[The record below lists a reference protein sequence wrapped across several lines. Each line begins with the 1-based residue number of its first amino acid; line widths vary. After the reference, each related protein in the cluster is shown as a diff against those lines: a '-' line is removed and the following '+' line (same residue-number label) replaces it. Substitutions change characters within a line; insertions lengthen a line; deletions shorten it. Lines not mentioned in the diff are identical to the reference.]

1 MNSLIYKDYFYTAS
15 KASLEYY
22 IVADGKVIFR
32 GKSWRNPDTG
42 LVKIN
47 IGDIVRDYMGF
58 DLPDFRPLDD
68 VVTRQEDAYKV
79 FELYDA
85 NGVKIDEYKVL
96 FDWYGEWNGEQK
108 VLSNPIDGVLDPRM
122 KILWT
127 VFGPEAFDVIM
138 ESGPLTIDTFF
149 RLIST
154 NIVLGQEGGEY
165 NIRWL
170 TDYMPSS
177 EWTVTIDGLTGFNY
191 HDANYSGITIDFPR
205 NDTVSAFTYDIYY
218 HIHGLTFGPTHM
230 THNGG
235 TLDINSNPIG
245 GGSNSGDTEH
255 IEWDSTF
262 PAESITYSADT
273 WIEVTNVTSEGC
285 DITFKESNMSL
296 EPRTGHVWIYINGEL
311 ARTITVIQEGKYFR
325 NMTKQITFPPSGG
338 ETVITWETDIPFAA
352 ITASTDSGDFTLSDL
367 QQQSVSVAT
376 TGINMN
382 YGYIT
387 GNVSVYSGTTLLGTT
402 EIRQAGMY
410 FNLIENPVNINAWEG
425 SYLLHWNTN
434 IPPEHISWHFYGD
447 NINGTITGATQTDFV
462 LTVHNSSWL
471 DKMAYVDFYF
481 SGDTLL
487 ETMTVNVKGNTG
499 YNIETIGDLQI
510 AGTEQYIGRIGND
523 SGYKVYDEDRKLWV
537 SADEYFEGKNYH
549 YVYPDFYFVSEF
561 RAESLPIA
569 TISGTTYAKLINL
582 QYTNKTYP
590 GRNYSAYYIVL
601 ADPSKPIPIGETFTV
616 EFQSGDIGKLNYV
629 VTSQIK
635 GSGYTTYHYWGYMI
649 PEEVYDYANAFKII
663 LHGENTEPNA
673 IGNRYIEGSLD
684 NDINARVLYGGGG
697 VVYSWRGVKN
707 YQGLIQ
713 SSFNIGLSWFQKHG
727 DNFGEYDSPEVLT
740 YAKSYEDSY
749 EMNFS
754 VAPSITISENQG
766 LDIPV
771 EKYVTA
777 VTIDKTIRGLE
788 INGMQLK
795 ANNPMFKAI
804 YFKGTKDEFIAME
817 PNRYYRDSTPSTTED
832 KLNMVYV
839 YCTDGTLGWLPSL
852 YDASVEA
859 EGHGIIKILN

>member
-15 KASLEYY
+15 TASLEYY
-22 IVADGKVIFR
+22 IVADGRIIFR

-47 IGDIVRDYMGF
+47 VGDIVRDYMKF

-79 FELYDA
+79 FELYGAD
-85 NGVKIDEYKVL
+85 GVKIDEYKVL
-96 FDWYGEWNGEQK
+96 FDWHGEWNGEQK
-108 VLSNPIDGVLDPRM
+108 VLSNPIDGILDPRM

-127 VFGPEAFDVIM
+127 IFGPAAFDVIM
-138 ESGPLTIDTFF
+138 ESGPLTIDSFF
-149 RLIST
+149 RLLTT

-177 EWTVTIDGLTGFNY
+177 EWTVTIDGLTGFDY
-191 HDANYSGITIDFPR
+191 HDANLSGITIDFPR

-235 TLDINSNPIG
+235 TLDIDRNPID

-255 IEWDSTF
+255 TDWESSF
-262 PAESITYSADT
+262 PVSAITYSADT
-273 WIEVTNVTSEGC
+273 WIEVTNITSEGC

-296 EPRTGHVWIYINGEL
+296 EPRTGHVWLYVNGEL
-311 ARTITVIQEGKYFR
+311 ARTITVIQEGRYFR
-325 NMTKQITFPPSGG
+325 NMTQQITFPPSGG
-338 ETVITWETDIPFAA
+338 ESGITWETDIPFAA
-352 ITASTDSGDFTLSDL
+352 LTASTDSGDFTLSDL
-367 QQQSVSVAT
+367 QQQGVTVAT

-382 YGYIT
+382 YGYVT

-434 IPPEHISWHFYGD
+434 IPPEHITWRFYGED
-447 NINGTITGATQTDFV
+447 INGTITGATQTDFV
-462 LTVHNSSWL
+462 LTVHNTSWN

-499 YNIETIGDLQI
+499 YHIETSGRDIQI
-510 AGTEQYIGRIGND
+510 AGTEPYKIHLYND
-523 SGYKVYDEDRKLWV
+523 TRLYDEDSGLWV
-537 SADEYFEGKNYH
+537 YASDYFNGKDLHYEYGYLYAVSLYFLDSA
-549 YVYPDFYFVSEF
+549 
-561 RAESLPIA
+561 PIA
-569 TISGTTYAKLINL
+569 TISGTTYAKIINNQTSIYGL
-582 QYTNKTYP
+582 GAVSYF
-590 GRNYSAYYIVL
+590 IVL
-601 ADPSKPIPIGETFTV
+601 TDPSKPIPVGETFTV
-616 EFQSGDIGKLNYV
+616 NFADNSIDPINYV
-629 VTSQIK
+629 VTSQIN
-635 GSGYTTYHYWGYMI
+635 GSEYWDKYLI
-649 PEEVYDYANAFKII
+649 PTEVYDYANVFKII

-673 IGNRYIEGSLD
+673 INNRFIEGGLE
-684 NDINARVLYGGGG
+684 NDINARVVNGTNSLGTVIWYH
-697 VVYSWRGVKN
+697 WRGIMDSTSQTIK
-707 YQGLIQ
+707 
-713 SSFNIGLSWFQKHG
+713 SSFSLA
-727 DNFGEYDSPEVLT
+727 FGWDQNNWGKSTLTSPEVLT

-754 VAPSITISENQG
+754 VIPTVTIGENIGLSIPE
-766 LDIPV
+766 
-771 EKYVTA
+771 ERYVTA
-777 VTIDKTIRGLE
+777 VTIDKTIRGLVLD
-788 INGMQLK
+788 IPTTK

-817 PNRYYRDSTPSTTED
+817 PNRTFILSNPTPAEQ
-832 KLNMVYV
+832 LHMVYV
-839 YCTDGTLGWLPSL
+839 YCTDGTLGWT
-852 YDASVEA
+852 ASRRYGTVG
-859 EGHGIIKILN
+859 GHGTITILN

>member
-47 IGDIVRDYMGF
+47 VGDIVRDYMHF

-127 VFGPEAFDVIM
+127 VFGPDAFDVIM

-149 RLIST
+149 RLLST
-154 NIVLGQEGGEY
+154 NIVLGQDGGEY

-235 TLDINSNPIG
+235 TLDIGSNPVG

-255 IEWDSTF
+255 IGWDSTF

-338 ETVITWETDIPFAA
+338 ESVITWETDIPFAA
-352 ITASTDSGDFTLSDL
+352 ITASTDSGDFTLSNL
-367 QQQSVSVAT
+367 QQQGVSVAT

-402 EIRQAGMY
+402 EIRQEGMY

-434 IPPEHISWHFYGD
+434 IPPEHISWRFYGD
-447 NINGTITGATQTDFV
+447 NINGTITGTTQTDFV

-481 SGDTLL
+481 SGNTLL

-499 YNIETIGDLQI
+499 YNIDTLGDMQI
-510 AGTEQYIGRIGND
+510 AGTEQYIGRIGNE
-523 SGYKVYDEDRKLWV
+523 SGYKVYDENRGLWV

-549 YVYPDFYFVSEF
+549 YVYPDLYFVSEF

-582 QYTNKTYP
+582 QYTNATYP
-590 GRNYSAYYIVL
+590 GRNFSAYYIVL

-616 EFQSGDIGKLNYV
+616 KFQSEDIGELNYV

-635 GSGYTTYHYWGYMI
+635 GSGYTTNHYWGYMI
-649 PEEVYDYANAFKII
+649 PTEVYDYANAFKII

-673 IGNRYIEGSLD
+673 IGNSFITGGLE
-684 NDINARVLYGGGG
+684 NNINARVLYGTGGQD
-697 VVYSWRGVKN
+697 YRWRGVKN

-713 SSFNIGLSWFQKHG
+713 SSFTIGLSWSQKHG
-727 DNFGEYDSPEVLT
+727 DNFGEYYSPEVLT

-754 VAPSITISENQG
+754 VAPSIEISENQG

-788 INGMQLK
+788 IDGMQYK

-804 YFKGTKDEFIAME
+804 YFKGTKEEFIAME
-817 PNRYYRDSTPSTTED
+817 PNRYYRDSTPSKPED
-832 KLNMVYV
+832 ELNMVYV
-839 YCTDGTLGWLPSL
+839 YCTDGTLGWLPSVYL
-852 YDASVEA
+852 EPYEK
-859 EGHGIIKILN
+859 GHGTITILN

>member
-15 KASLEYY
+15 TASLEYY
-22 IVADGKVIFR
+22 IVADGRIIFR

-47 IGDIVRDYMGF
+47 VGDIVRDYMKF

-79 FELYDA
+79 FELYGAD
-85 NGVKIDEYKVL
+85 GVKIDEYKVL

-108 VLSNPIDGVLDPRM
+108 VLSNPIDGILDPRM

-127 VFGPEAFDVIM
+127 IFGPAAFDVLM
-138 ESGPLTIDTFF
+138 ESGPLTIDSFF
-149 RLIST
+149 RLLTT
-154 NIVLGQEGGEY
+154 NIVLGQEGGSY

-177 EWTVTIDGLTGFNY
+177 EWTVTIDGLTGFDY
-191 HDANYSGITIDFPR
+191 HDANLSGITIDFPR

-235 TLDINSNPIG
+235 TLDIDRNPID

-255 IEWDSTF
+255 TDWESSF
-262 PAESITYSADT
+262 PASAITYSADT
-273 WIEVTNVTSEGC
+273 WIEVTNITSEGC

-296 EPRTGHVWIYINGEL
+296 EPRTGHVWLYVNGEL
-311 ARTITVIQEGKYFR
+311 ARTITVIQEGRYFR
-325 NMTKQITFPPSGG
+325 NMTQQITFPPSGG
-338 ETVITWETDIPFAA
+338 ESGITWETDIPFAA
-352 ITASTDSGDFTLSDL
+352 LTASTDSGDFTLSDL
-367 QQQSVSVAT
+367 QQQGVTVAT
-376 TGINMN
+376 TGTNMN
-382 YGYIT
+382 YGYVT

-434 IPPEHISWHFYGD
+434 IPPEHISWRFYGD

-499 YNIETIGDLQI
+499 YNIETAGDIQI
-510 AGTEQYIGRIGND
+510 AGTEPYKISISNGRI
-523 SGYKVYDEDRKLWV
+523 YDEDSGLWV
-537 SADEYFEGKNYH
+537 YESEYFNGKDLH
-549 YVYPDFYFVSEF
+549 YEDGYLYAVSLYFAGS
-561 RAESLPIA
+561 APIA
-569 TISGTTYAKLINL
+569 TISGTTYAKVINN
-582 QYTNKTYP
+582 QNGIGAKYF
-590 GRNYSAYYIVL
+590 IVL
-601 ADPSKPIPIGETFTV
+601 TDPSKPIPVGETFTV
-616 EFQSGDIGKLNYV
+616 NFADNSIDPINYV

-635 GSGYTTYHYWGYMI
+635 GSEYVNGYLVPT
-649 PEEVYDYANAFKII
+649 EVYDYANAFKII

-673 IGNRYIEGSLD
+673 INNTFIRGGIE
-684 NDINARVLYGGGG
+684 NNINARVVNGTSPFGSTIWYK
-697 VVYSWRGVKN
+697 WRGVWDSTW
-707 YQGLIQ
+707 YSIH
-713 SSFNIGLSWFQKHG
+713 SSFELQLSWWSP
-727 DNFGEYDSPEVLT
+727 DTYTSPEVLT
-740 YAKSYEDSY
+740 YAKSNSDSY

-754 VAPSITISENQG
+754 VCPFVKITENSGIYYPS
-766 LDIPV
+766 
-771 EKYVTA
+771 EKYVSA
-777 VTIDKTIRGLE
+777 VTIDKTFRGIELN
-788 INGMQLK
+788 IPALK
-795 ANNPMFKAI
+795 ASNPMFKAV
-804 YFKGTKDEFIAME
+804 YFNGTKDEFIAME
-817 PNRYYRDSTPSTTED
+817 LNRYYILSTPADIE
-832 KLNMVYV
+832 KLHMVYV
-839 YCTDGTLGWLPSL
+839 YCTDGTLGWTATLI
-852 YDASVEA
+852 YGNIG
-859 EGHGIIKILN
+859 GHGKITILN

>member
-15 KASLEYY
+15 TASLEYY
-22 IVADGKVIFR
+22 IVADGRIIFR

-47 IGDIVRDYMGF
+47 VGDIVRDYMKF

-79 FELYDA
+79 FELYGAD
-85 NGVKIDEYKVL
+85 GVKIDEYKVL

-108 VLSNPIDGVLDPRM
+108 VLSNPIDGILDPRM

-127 VFGPEAFDVIM
+127 IFGPAAFDVLM
-138 ESGPLTIDTFF
+138 ESGPLTIDSFF
-149 RLIST
+149 RLLTT
-154 NIVLGQEGGEY
+154 NIVLGQEGGSY

-177 EWTVTIDGLTGFNY
+177 EWTVTIDGFTGFDY
-191 HDANYSGITIDFPR
+191 HDANLSGITIDFPR

-235 TLDINSNPIG
+235 TLDIDRNPID

-255 IEWDSTF
+255 TDWESSF
-262 PAESITYSADT
+262 PASAITYSADT
-273 WIEVTNVTSEGC
+273 WIEVTNITSEGC

-296 EPRTGHVWIYINGEL
+296 EPRTGHVWLYVNGEL
-311 ARTITVIQEGKYFR
+311 ARTITVIQEGRYFR
-325 NMTKQITFPPSGG
+325 NMTQQITFPPSGG
-338 ETVITWETDIPFAA
+338 ESGITWETDIPFAA
-352 ITASTDSGDFTLSDL
+352 LTASTDSGDFTLSDL
-367 QQQSVSVAT
+367 QQQGVTVAT

-382 YGYIT
+382 YGYVT

-434 IPPEHISWHFYGD
+434 IPPEHITWRFYGD

-462 LTVHNSSWL
+462 LNVHNSSWL

-499 YNIETIGDLQI
+499 YNIETAEGDMQI
-510 AGTEQYIGRIGND
+510 AGTEQYKGHLVAYD
-523 SGYKVYDEDRKLWV
+523 SDYKVYDEDTELWV
-537 SADEYFEGKNYH
+537 TPDEYFEGKNYH
-549 YVYPDFYFVSEF
+549 YVDSDLYFVSEF
-561 RAESLPIA
+561 KAESLPIA
-569 TISGTTYAKLINL
+569 TIKGTTYAKLVNI
-582 QYTNKTYP
+582 QYTHRVYP
-590 GRNYSAYYIVL
+590 NRNYCGYYIVL

-616 EFQSGDIGKLNYV
+616 EFQSEDIGELNYV

-635 GSGYTTYHYWGYMI
+635 GSGYTSYSYWGHMI
-649 PEEVYDYANAFKII
+649 PTEVYDYANVFKII

-673 IGNRYIEGSLD
+673 INNRFIEGGLE
-684 NDINARVLYGGGG
+684 NDIDARVLYGGGG
-697 VVYSWRGVKN
+697 YGYKWRGVKN
-707 YQGLIQ
+707 YQGLIK
-713 SSFNIGLSWFQKHG
+713 SSFGIGLSWFQKRG
-727 DNFGEYDSPEVLT
+727 DNFGDSDSPEVLT
-740 YAKSYEDSY
+740 YIKSYADSF

-754 VAPSITISENQG
+754 VAPTLTISEIQG
-766 LDIPV
+766 LDIPE

-788 INGMQLK
+788 IDGMELNE
-795 ANNPMFKAI
+795 NNPMFKAI
-804 YFKGTKDEFIAME
+804 YFNGTKDEFIAMK
-817 PNRYYRDSTPSTTED
+817 PNRYYRVHSERTED
-832 KLNMVYV
+832 ELNMVYV
-839 YCTDGTLGWLPSL
+839 YCMDGTLGWLPTISTGT
-852 YDASVEA
+852 
-859 EGHGIIKILN
+859 GHGTIKILN